1 VTGATIETTTTP
13 TYSWATAAGAA
24 SSILG
29 LVILAMCI
37 AVSASHRTAAGFA
50 PIPYGTTALACCM
63 TLGGLILLLFR
74 ILHGDRDEMMRRL
87 EAVDR
92 KLDNVWGIAAVSSI
106 EAKPV
111 PQQHTQRRGRRR
123 AQNDPAENGG
133 PTTTGKVVN
142 EPSAKIYQLGIAEGL
157 RRRKRG
163 DQGEQPTS

>member
-1 VTGATIETTTTP
+1 MTSTTIETHTP

-37 AVSASHRTAAGFA
+37 AISASHRTAAGFA

-87 EAVDR
+87 EAVDQ

-111 PQQHTQRRGRRR
+111 SVPQQHTQRRGRRR
-123 AQNDPAENGG
+123 KKAPGEIGAADNVVRLPNQRYTDALKRIAKKIADDPD
-133 PTTTGKVVN
+133 
-142 EPSAKIYQLGIAEGL
+142 
-157 RRRKRG
+157 R
-163 DQGEQPTS
+163 